1 MTGLAPLRVGMRIG
15 VCVTASLPF
24 RSDRE
29 TATVAFSFWCA
40 RKTVGSMM
48 QTIDMQAGVE
58 PGLRFACVLNGHGGC
73 RDLDWR
79 EVESWRPDNGFL
91 WVHLERDAP
100 EAIRWINEKSG
111 VGPLVAQALLDEES
125 RPTIESFDDALLLVL
140 RGVNLATKDDVELVP
155 IHIWIDQHRA
165 ITLRDRD
172 HALSALRDI
181 RVALQC
187 GRGPRRAGGLLVQI
201 CEKIVRD
208 TGPSIEEMDQGVEE
222 LEDQMFAGVSADA
235 RRTLA
240 ELRRRTIH
248 LRRYLGP
255 QREALIR
262 LQTEDTRLLDRSDRL
277 RLRCV
282 IDSVIRH
289 LEDMDALRDR
299 TTILHED
306 LAAQVSERIA
316 ETSNRL
322 TAVAALL
329 LPPSLVAGMLGA
341 NIGGIPGQE
350 NPMAFWA
357 MSLVMVCLMIAQA
370 VVLRRIGWL

>member
-1 MTGLAPLRVGMRIG
+1 MI
-15 VCVTASLPF
+15 
-24 RSDRE
+24 
-29 TATVAFSFWCA
+29 
-40 RKTVGSMM
+40 
-48 QTIDMQAGVE
+48 QTIEMNAGLE
-58 PGLRFACVLNGHGGC
+58 PGLRFACLLNGVGGC
-73 RDLDWR
+73 CDLDWKG
-79 EVESWRPDNGFL
+79 VETWQPEDGFL
-91 WVHLERDAP
+91 WIHLERDVP
-100 EAIRWINEKSG
+100 EAISWINEQSG

-125 RPTIESFDDALLLVL
+125 RPTVESFDGALLLVL
-140 RGVNLATKDDVELVP
+140 RGVNLATKDEVELVP
-155 IHIWIDQHRA
+155 IHVWIDQHRA
-165 ITLRDRD
+165 ITLRDKQ
-172 HALSALRDI
+172 HSLSALRDI
-181 RVALQC
+181 RVALQ
-187 GRGPRRAGGLLVQI
+187 GSRGPRRAGGLLVQI

-208 TGPSIEEMDQGVEE
+208 TGPGIEQMDDEVEQ
-222 LEDQMFAGVSADA
+222 LEDRLLERVSSDA

-240 ELRRRTIH
+240 ELRRRAVH

-316 ETSNRL
+316 LTSNRL

-350 NPMAFWA
+350 SPMAFWE
-357 MSLVMVCLMIAQA
+357 MSALMVFLMLVQGLL
-370 VVLRRIGWL
+370 LRRIGWL